1 MARKPLIKRAGDL
14 LQSIDDKL
22 ELAVTDPY
30 LHKEILSLLDEIAEL
45 DEKPDELDD
54 EWYYDN
60 GY

>member
-14 LQSIDDKL
+14 LQSINDKL
-22 ELAVTDPY
+22 ELAVNDPY

-45 DEKPDELDD
+45 DEEPDELDD